1 MVSELSFAIEIS
13 SKDKNFQWDDLKGY
27 WQTKFGGEILELMPS
42 EDNWSFI
49 WRGVNPE
56 NILKHAEKGFLDQ
69 EIVSRGGSKLIKIT
83 EDEECIYEF
92 IPDINFS
99 QKVLYRDVG
108 VGELQAK
115 AAVPGI
121 DLLLMTVTD
130 IERKAV
136 LAEMDPWPGEK
147 EILVGAISYNT
158 YRFGQFG
165 KYRTAQ
171 VESTMSNEGRDG
183 AKSTL
188 QDAINELNP
197 KAILLVG
204 IAFGI
209 NRRKQHLGDVIIA
222 ESVFNYELRREGESS
237 SILRGRETNC
247 SSILSER
254 FRTRRSDWHLHCSK
268 RLINVHQGL
277 LLSGSK
283 LIDSKEFRNQ
293 LVNQFQNREP
303 LGGEMEGAGAYEVA
317 DRKDAAIILVKGICD
332 WADGHKNNRAQPF
345 AAYAAVSLAKHVLN
359 KPDVLAELG
368 AINVIPTN
376 NSDDTDQSKYDPD
389 YRAILNEFQIGN
401 TVLFLGS
408 GVNLYGREPIHEEIL
423 NLFLLKEEE
432 QNQLSDIQKI
442 QLSKAKQSSL
452 SEIELAFI
460 LDKKIRELLGKT
472 QTSAD
477 LMQTLIG
484 LPCQECYSDITK
496 RPPGCPIWGQ
506 LEVGQSSNK
515 KLKGEEL
522 NCPLAIEQR
531 LTIAK
536 MNIRFLSQYL
546 QSISSPA
553 ALYAML
559 ESFYRDCKFNRLHK
573 SLADL
578 LKSMS
583 VLPFELVVTTNYDNF
598 LEEAFLDARIAF
610 DVVSYVENDPFGK
623 RGFICHS
630 YDQNRN
636 CQPKKITS
644 TTTEFQ
650 YPVILKLYGWLKNK
664 EIVMTEDQHIDYL
677 LSNPFVNLIPS
688 HLKEVIKR
696 KSILFLGYSWND
708 YDLKHILGQSD
719 LKITSN
725 RQTWF
730 IYKSKPGTFLDVSWG
745 NQKRFHPIENTLV
758 QCVDKLESFVS
769 KK

>member
-1 MVSELSFAIEIS
+1 
-13 SKDKNFQWDDLKGY
+13 
-27 WQTKFGGEILELMPS
+27 MPS

-56 NILKHAEKGFLDQ
+56 NILKHAEKGSFDQ
-69 EIVSRGGSKLIKIT
+69 EIASRGGSKLIKIT

-99 QKVLYRDVG
+99 QKVPFRDVG
-108 VGELQAK
+108 VSELQTK
-115 AAVPGI
+115 AAAPGI

-136 LAEMDPWPGEK
+136 LAEMDPWPGE
-147 EILVGAISYNT
+147 EAILVGAISHNT

-165 KYRTAQ
+165 RYTTAQ

-183 AKSTL
+183 ARSTL
-188 QDAINELNP
+188 QDAITELKP

-222 ESVFNYELRREGESS
+222 ESVFNYELQRAGEKS

-247 SSILSER
+247 SPILSER
-254 FRTRRSDWHLHCSK
+254 FRTRRSDWHLYCSK
-268 RLINVHQGL
+268 RLVNVHQGL

-317 DRKDAAIILVKGICD
+317 DRKGTDIILVKGICD
-332 WADGHKNNRAQPF
+332 WADGHKNNHAQPF

-359 KPDVLAELG
+359 KPDVLAELK
-368 AINVIPTN
+368 AIDVIP
-376 NSDDTDQSKYDPD
+376 SDNLIDPPDKGKYDHD
-389 YRAILNEFQIGN
+389 YGAILNEFQIGN

-408 GVNLYGREPIHEEIL
+408 GVNLCGREPIREEIL
-423 NLFLLKEEE
+423 DLFLLEEE
-432 QNQLSDIQKI
+432 KQNQLSYTQKI
-442 QLSKAKQSSL
+442 QLIEAKQSSL

-460 LDKKIRELLGKT
+460 LDKKIREKISGRSQIST
-472 QTSAD
+472 D
-477 LMQTLIG
+477 LMQTLMG

-496 RPPGCPIWGQ
+496 RPPECPIWRQ
-506 LEVGQSSNK
+506 LEGIQENNK
-515 KLKGEEL
+515 QLTGEKL

-531 LTIAK
+531 LAVAK

-546 QSISSPA
+546 QSIRSPA
-553 ALYAML
+553 TLYATV
-559 ESFYRDCKFNRLHK
+559 ESFYQNCKPNRLHK
-573 SLADL
+573 ALANL
-578 LKSMS
+578 LKKMP
-583 VLPFELVVTTNYDNF
+583 VLPFELVVTTNYDDL
-598 LEEAFLDARIAF
+598 LEQAFWDAHIAF
-610 DVVSYVENDPFGK
+610 DVVSYVEADQFDK
-623 RGFICHS
+623 RCFICHS
-630 YDQNRN
+630 YDQNGN
-636 CQPKKITS
+636 CQSKEI
-644 TTTEFQ
+644 TTTRFQ

-664 EIVMTEDQHIDYL
+664 QIVITEDQHIDYL
-677 LSNPFVNLIPS
+677 LSNPFKNLIPT
-688 HLKEVIKR
+688 HLKGIIES
-696 KSILFLGYSWND
+696 KSVLFLGYSWND

-719 LKITSN
+719 LKITSKG
-725 RQTWF
+725 QTWF
-730 IYKSKPGTFLDVSWG
+730 IYKSKPGSFLEASWG
-745 NQKRFHPIENTLV
+745 NDKKFHPIENTLD
-758 QCVDKLESFVS
+758 QCVDKLENFVS
-769 KK
+769 GK